1 MFKYAV
7 EKTEEAKLKTQ
18 DIEGGPLAAA
28 TGERRSLALGH
39 SRGKNNGTVRRR
51 KGAAGSNQPRNLTT
65 ASADDE
71 LNPVDE
77 GGDLIS
83 REGLEAMI
91 SEFLGGIG
99 EYSSSDL
106 EDLYNQVDA
115 DGSGEI
121 DREEFEA
128 FLDMVNSNDSNGTTT
143 VDDDVEKKV
152 LRGMSRTA
160 SCKTL
165 HSTDASSR
173 HSSKNNLMDC
183 VPEEGGEEGSPSSFG
198 DDEDVKYLVEL
209 SMENDRPLKDWSIF
223 YCGASGAIEGKLKD
237 ITKKYGMGIAV
248 EKFDW

>member
-7 EKTEEAKLKTQ
+7 EKTEEAKRKTH
-18 DIEGGPLAAA
+18 DIEGGCLTAA

-39 SRGKNNGTVRRR
+39 SRGKNNGTLRRR
-51 KGAAGSNQPRNLTT
+51 KGAAGSNQPSNLTT
-65 ASADDE
+65 ASRDNE
-71 LNPVDE
+71 LSPVDE
-77 GGDLIS
+77 EGDLIS

-121 DREEFEA
+121 DREEFED
-128 FLDMVNSNDSNGTTT
+128 FLDMVNSNGTSTA
-143 VDDDVEKKV
+143 DDDVEKKI

-165 HSTDASSR
+165 HSIDASSR
-173 HSSKNNLMDC
+173 HSSKNNLMDG
-183 VPEEGGEEGSPSSFG
+183 VPEEGEEEESPSSFG

-209 SMENDRPLKDWSIF
+209 SMEKDRPLKDWSIF

>member
-7 EKTEEAKLKTQ
+7 EKTEEAKLKTH
-18 DIEGGPLAAA
+18 DIEGGPLSAA

-39 SRGKNNGTVRRR
+39 SRGKNNGALRRR
-51 KGAAGSNQPRNLTT
+51 KGAAGSNKPSNLTT
-65 ASADDE
+65 ESGDNE
-71 LNPVDE
+71 LSSVDE

-83 REGLEAMI
+83 RKGLEAMI

-121 DREEFEA
+121 DREEFED
-128 FLDMVNSNDSNGTTT
+128 FLDMVNSNSSNGTSTA
-143 VDDDVEKKV
+143 DDDVEEKI
-152 LRGMSRTA
+152 LRGMSRA
-160 SCKTL
+160 VSCKSL
-165 HSTDASSR
+165 HSTDTSSR
-173 HSSKNNLMDC
+173 HLSKSNLMDG
-183 VPEEGGEEGSPSSFG
+183 VPEEGEDSPSSFG

-209 SMENDRPLKDWSIF
+209 SMEKDRPLKDWSIF